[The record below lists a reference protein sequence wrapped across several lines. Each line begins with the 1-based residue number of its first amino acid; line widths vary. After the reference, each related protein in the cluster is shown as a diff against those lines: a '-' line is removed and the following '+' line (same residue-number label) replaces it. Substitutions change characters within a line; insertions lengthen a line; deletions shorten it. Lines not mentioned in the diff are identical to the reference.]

1 MQLLVGF
8 YALCYR
14 TSMNSSLKK
23 SRNLFTLTCRHQEI
37 RNEAARITSGGF
49 LLEVFMISAWWL
61 IPVFFIGAFV
71 GGLLMAL
78 LAAGRNGK

>member
-1 MQLLVGF
+1 
-8 YALCYR
+8 
-14 TSMNSSLKK
+14 
-23 SRNLFTLTCRHQEI
+23 LFTLICRHQEYAI
-37 RNEAARITSGGF
+37 KPPEVFLAASI
-49 LLEVFMISAWWL
+49 LEVIMISAWWL